1 VCVTLWT
8 ARVDCCKIMWWNG
21 RDTVTKQFESNLLEK
36 HKTSLETKQEN
47 YWHGGRKQY
56 GIRQP
61 VQRQQCPYF
70 RSLVMGACGWIS
82 LAGTSTLSFIQWL
95 DVNGCVTKGIQHVLP
110 LISRLYSTKS
120 GVENW
125 RHWTTFVCKMAV
137 KTLRH
142 FGPCGWTVQYFNSKC
157 LYFGSGAKMS
167 GHFRP
172 IRTVPKCLSAELSRL
187 WSVRLSSDWKWFSNT
202 NYALWGSTTNGGS
215 RLLKWGHMTETCKIS
230 HCILSS
236 VLTTYSCDISIKWF
250 TAFT

>member
-1 VCVTLWT
+1 
-8 ARVDCCKIMWWNG
+8 MWWNG

-36 HKTSLETKQEN
+36 HKTSLETKQEARKLLAWWTEAI
-47 YWHGGRKQY
+47 WHQT
-56 GIRQP
+56 
-61 VQRQQCPYF
+61 
-70 RSLVMGACGWIS
+70 A
-82 LAGTSTLSFIQWL
+82 
-95 DVNGCVTKGIQHVLP
+95 
-110 LISRLYSTKS
+110 STKATMPLLQKS
-120 GVENW
+120 GDGCLWVNFTSWDQHFEFYSVTGRQWMCDKGYPACTTINQQIIFDKKW
-125 RHWTTFVCKMAV
+125 SRKLGALNTFVCKMAV

-187 WSVRLSSDWKWFSNT
+187 WSVRLSSDWKWFSKT

-215 RLLKWGHMTETCKIS
+215 RLLKRGHMTETCKIS